1 MNGRG
6 FLPVYIGIA
15 CLVLMAPIVI
25 VCVLAFSGQGYLRFP
40 PESLSLRWFAAFFGD
55 GRWRQSLWSSTMIA
69 LIACAISTVL
79 GFFAAYA
86 LVRSDMRA
94 KKMMLSFMLLPI
106 IIPHVIT
113 AIAMYFLTAR
123 FGLVGNVVW
132 IGLCHAVVALP
143 VVLLILLSAMQAVD
157 LNLER
162 AAPQPGREP
171 RTRPPARRDS
181 HRASGHPLRGALRVP
196 RVLRR
201 AHHRALPLGRAGA
214 DPAGADLEQPAS

>member
-1 MNGRG
+1 
-6 FLPVYIGIA
+6 
-15 CLVLMAPIVI
+15 
-25 VCVLAFSGQGYLRFP
+25 
-40 PESLSLRWFAAFFGD
+40 
-55 GRWRQSLWSSTMIA
+55 MIA

-132 IGLCHAVVALP
+132 IGL
-143 VVLLILLSAMQAVD
+143 
-157 LNLER
+157 
-162 AAPQPGREP
+162 
-171 RTRPPARRDS
+171 
-181 HRASGHPLRGALRVP
+181 
-196 RVLRR
+196 
-201 AHHRALPLGRAGA
+201 
-214 DPAGADLEQPAS
+214 